1 MKDKIT
7 NEGDNLWVMRVSG
20 LLKKSEVDAAQ
31 KYLWSQVS
39 PGTKVRQL
47 VLLTNFAGWEKSEA
61 WNDMSNLENH
71 GDDFERIA
79 VVGDSK
85 WETEGLMFLGAGLRK
100 TDIRFFPPEGENAA
114 RAWLKS

>member
-7 NEGDNLWVMRVSG
+7 NEDGNLWVLRVSG
-20 LLKKSEVDAAQ
+20 LLKKTDVDDAQ
-31 KYLWSQVS
+31 EYLWSQV
-39 PGTKVRQL
+39 PAGTKIRQL

-61 WNDMSNLENH
+61 WNDMSTLENH

-79 VVGDSK
+79 VVGDPK

-100 TDIRFFPPEGENAA
+100 TEIRFFPPEGESTA